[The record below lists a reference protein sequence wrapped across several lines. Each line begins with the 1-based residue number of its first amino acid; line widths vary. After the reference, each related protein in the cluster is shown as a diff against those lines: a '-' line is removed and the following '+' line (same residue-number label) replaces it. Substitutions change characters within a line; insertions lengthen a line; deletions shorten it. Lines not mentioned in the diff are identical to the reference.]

1 VDAAAWDGL
10 EREAERSGLVP
21 VIVTLAVE
29 WEPEGDLA
37 PQRRAAQQRRIADA
51 RRALL
56 DELDGTQFANEYGFA
71 AAPQMT
77 MSAGTDAINVL
88 RRSRHVHAAVQDKPF
103 PLGL

>member
-1 VDAAAWDGL
+1 VDAAAWEGL

-29 WEPEGDLA
+29 WEPEGDLP
-37 PQRRAAQQRRIADA
+37 PQRRAAQQQRIADA

-56 DELDGTQFANEYGFA
+56 DELADTQFEHEYGFA
-71 AAPQMT
+71 AAPQLT
-77 MSAGTDAINVL
+77 MSAGADAINVL
-88 RRSRHVHAAVQDKPF
+88 RRSRHVRAAVEDKPR